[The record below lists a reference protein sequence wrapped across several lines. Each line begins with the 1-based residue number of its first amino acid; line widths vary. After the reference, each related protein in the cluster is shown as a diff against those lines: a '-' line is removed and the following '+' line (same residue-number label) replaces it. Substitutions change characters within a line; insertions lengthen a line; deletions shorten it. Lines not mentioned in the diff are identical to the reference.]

1 MNFNLL
7 SDIIH
12 IYRFRTIL
20 LSNPYSYCFWL
31 TKNECCLLRVNESD
45 WHKFITDLWA
55 HTTTATWAQGRLCLI
70 FYVPLVS
77 IAGSAVGF
85 KLDSLLK
92 LSETR
97 ARNNKMT
104 LMHYLCKVYVT
115 GFMAFFFVLIFVFF
129 FFVFLLASFLQ
140 MCISK

>member
-115 GFMAFFFVLIFVFF
+115 GFMAFFCSYFCFF